1 MLRILP
7 IILLLFVS
15 GSAVADTELIKLK
28 RIVARVLPGA
38 ALDKL
43 RSSPVPGLYEVIVGT
58 DIYYITRDGRYIIS
72 GTIFNTKNHTNLTA
86 IKRNALR
93 IAAINAVGESNMI
106 IFSLPKPKRTI
117 TVFTDVDCPY
127 CTKSHLDVPKL
138 IRAGIKVR
146 YLLFPRAGI
155 GSATYKKS
163 VAVWCA
169 KDRRKALGVA
179 KAGGKL
185 KYRTCPNPVAGHFRL
200 GQKIGVRDTPTIV
213 LDNGR
218 VLPGYYPPRV
228 LMILLGLRK
237 ARK

>member
-1 MLRILP
+1 MLRVLVVFS
-7 IILLLFVS
+7 LLFVS
-15 GSAVADTELIKLK
+15 SPAIAGKNLTKLK
-28 RIVARVLPGA
+28 EVAARVMPGA
-38 ALDKL
+38 ELDKL
-43 RSSPVPGLYEVIVGT
+43 KPSPVPGLYEVIVGT

-106 IFSLPKPKRTI
+106 IFSLPRPKRTI
-117 TVFTDVDCPY
+117 TVFTDVNCPY

-138 IRAGIKVR
+138 IQAGIKVR

-169 KDRRKALGVA
+169 KDRKKALGVA